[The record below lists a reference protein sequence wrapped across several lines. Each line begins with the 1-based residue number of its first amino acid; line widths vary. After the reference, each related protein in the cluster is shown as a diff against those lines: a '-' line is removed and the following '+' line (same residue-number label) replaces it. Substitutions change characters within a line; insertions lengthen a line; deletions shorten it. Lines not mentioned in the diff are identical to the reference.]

1 MEKLENQMKD
11 KTDKKT
17 VEDMIKEGLEKYTKT
32 MEEKEEKENNLII
45 YNIPEGDNEEPEGR
59 KEEDT
64 AFIQALIQ
72 DNLEVKDIGEP
83 KAIIRLDRKTEGSE
97 SCVKVGKR

>member
-32 MEEKEEKENNLII
+32 MEEKEEKKI
-45 YNIPEGDNEEPEGR
+45 
-59 KEEDT
+59 T
-64 AFIQALIQ
+64 
-72 DNLEVKDIGEP
+72 
-83 KAIIRLDRKTEGSE
+83 
-97 SCVKVGKR
+97 